1 MTATLPYPCLCLVT
15 DRSVCPPEQLPARVA
30 AAVAGGVDLVQ
41 LRDKEL
47 PGGALLALASRLR
60 PVMPPHAHLL
70 VNERADVALA
80 ANADGVQLGEAAL
93 PTESVRPIIGADALI
108 GRSVHSVAAAVSAAA
123 SGADFLLV
131 GTMFATSS
139 HPGAEPAGPD
149 LLRRIAAAGVPLP
162 MIAIGG
168 INAGNAP
175 AVMDAGAHGVAVIT
189 SILASPDPAAAAR
202 RLKAAITARARPG
215 PRRRAQPQAQ
225 AQAQEANAV

>member
-60 PVMPPHAHLL
+60 QVMPPHARLL
-70 VNERADVALA
+70 VNERADVAA

-93 PTESVRPIIGADALI
+93 PTEAVRPIIGADALI
-108 GRSVHSVAAAVSAAA
+108 GRSVHSVAGAVSAAA

-131 GTMFATSS
+131 GTMFATRS

-162 MIAIGG
+162 MLAIGG

-215 PRRRAQPQAQ
+215 PRRRSQPQ

>member
-47 PGGALLALASRLR
+47 PGGDLLALASHLR
-60 PVMPPHAHLL
+60 QVMPPHARLL
-70 VNERADVALA
+70 VNERADVAAA

-131 GTMFATSS
+131 GTMFATRS

-149 LLRRIAAAGVPLP
+149 LLRRIAAGVPLP
-162 MIAIGG
+162 IIAIGG

-189 SILASPDPAAAAR
+189 GILASPDPATAAR

-215 PRRRAQPQAQ
+215 PRRRSQPQT
-225 AQAQEANAV
+225 QEANAV

>member
-30 AAVAGGVDLVQ
+30 AAVAGGVDMVQ

-47 PGGALLALASRLR
+47 PGGDLLALASHLR
-60 PVMPPHAHLL
+60 QVMPPHARLL

-93 PTESVRPIIGADALI
+93 PTESVRPIIGPDALI
-108 GRSVHSVAAAVSAAA
+108 GRSVHSVAGAVSAAA

-131 GTMFATSS
+131 GTMFATRS

-175 AVMDAGAHGVAVIT
+175 AVMEAGAHGVAVIT
-189 SILASPDPAAAAR
+189 SILASPDPTAAAR
-202 RLKAAITARARPG
+202 RLKSAITARARPG

-225 AQAQEANAV
+225 AQTQEANAV

>member
-15 DRSVCPPEQLPARVA
+15 DRSVCPPEQLLARVA

-60 PVMPPHAHLL
+60 QVMPPHARLL

-93 PTESVRPIIGADALI
+93 PTEAVRLIIGVDALI
-108 GRSVHSVAAAVSAAA
+108 GRSVHSVAGAVSAAS

-131 GTMFATSS
+131 GTMFATRS
-139 HPGAEPAGPD
+139 HPGVEPAGPD

-162 MIAIGG
+162 IIAIGG

-215 PRRRAQPQAQ
+215 PRRRSQPQP
-225 AQAQEANAV
+225 QEANAV

>member
-1 MTATLPYPCLCLVT
+1 M
-15 DRSVCPPEQLPARVA
+15 
-30 AAVAGGVDLVQ
+30 
-41 LRDKEL
+41 
-47 PGGALLALASRLR
+47 
-60 PVMPPHAHLL
+60 
-70 VNERADVALA
+70 
-80 ANADGVQLGEAAL
+80 QLGEAAL

-108 GRSVHSVAAAVSAAA
+108 GRSVHSVAGAVSAAA

-131 GTMFATSS
+131 GTMFTTRS

-202 RLKAAITARARPG
+202 RIKAAITAGARPH
-215 PRRRAQPQAQ
+215 PRRRSQPQP
-225 AQAQEANAV
+225 QEANAV